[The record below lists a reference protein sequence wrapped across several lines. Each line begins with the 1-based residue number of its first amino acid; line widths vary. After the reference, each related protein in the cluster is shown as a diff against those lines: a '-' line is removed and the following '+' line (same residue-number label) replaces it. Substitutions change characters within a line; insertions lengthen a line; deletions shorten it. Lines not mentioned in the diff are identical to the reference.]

1 MQGIKLAVWACVNLL
16 LFLSL
21 LYFKSRGLFLA
32 VACIW
37 IGFTVLGFRCPKC
50 KWNLLRGYKQIGR
63 TKWYYG
69 KLIPYKR
76 CPRCGY
82 ER

>member
-1 MQGIKLAVWACVNLL
+1 MQKIKLVAWGFVNV
-16 LFLSL
+16 FLVFSL
-21 LYFKSRGLFLA
+21 LYFDSRSIFIA
-32 VACIW
+32 TACVW
-37 IGFTVLGFRCPKC
+37 IGFAVVGFRCPKC
-50 KWNLLRGYKQIGR
+50 KWNLLRGCKQIGR
-63 TKWYYG
+63 LKWYYG